1 MDTRRIEMAR
11 TMAGR
16 KKRNS
21 YTQGS
26 KREYFFG
33 YPTEGK
39 DGYSDC
45 SSAVR
50 KAIERVTG
58 ISIGSNTVAQVNN
71 NKTLQWVEFANGN
84 KYPTIEL
91 CPGDLLYFKG
101 TDSSRPYKVGH
112 VEMVA
117 EDTTNLLGHG
127 SGTGPREIDLKE
139 YCASRYRSGK
149 GLIGVKRVV
158 LEGEAP
164 VQTVSSLGKRI
175 LKLRSPYMQGEDVRE
190 LQGLL
195 QELGY
200 DCDGIDGYYGPNTRD
215 AVKAFQH
222 ACRLL
227 EDGEYGP
234 DTHAMLQAALKAG
247 DEEQVEDA
255 EETEDPGTVVAVGGD
270 CWIRTQPTTAGAK
283 CAVLKEGETL
293 PRMGEDT
300 ENWHGVEYNGKQRY
314 VSKKYTRTA
323 EQR

>member
-1 MDTRRIEMAR
+1 MRIQGGKDN
-11 TMAGR
+11 GR
-16 KKRNS
+16 KANRDGPDDGGQEKA
-21 YTQGS
+21 QQLHAGEQE
-26 KREYFFG
+26 EYFFG

-164 VQTVSSLGKRI
+164 EQTVSSLGKRI
-175 LKLRSPYMQGEDVRE
+175 RNCDRPTCRE
-190 LQGLL
+190 KTCGS
-195 QELGY
+195 
-200 DCDGIDGYYGPNTRD
+200 
-215 AVKAFQH
+215 
-222 ACRLL
+222 CR
-227 EDGEYGP
+227 G
-234 DTHAMLQAALKAG
+234 
-247 DEEQVEDA
+247 
-255 EETEDPGTVVAVGGD
+255 
-270 CWIRTQPTTAGAK
+270 CSR
-283 CAVLKEGETL
+283 
-293 PRMGEDT
+293 
-300 ENWHGVEYNGKQRY
+300 NWG
-314 VSKKYTRTA
+314 RTA
-323 EQR
+323 TESTGTMGRTRGMR